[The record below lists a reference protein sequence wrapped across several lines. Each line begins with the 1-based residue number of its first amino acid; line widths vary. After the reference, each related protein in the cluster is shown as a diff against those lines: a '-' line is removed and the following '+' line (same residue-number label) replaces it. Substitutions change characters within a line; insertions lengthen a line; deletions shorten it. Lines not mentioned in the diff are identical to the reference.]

1 MSTPYEQHPD
11 HFLRLDGG
19 IIVRLVRKGD
29 RYGLNGCLTHDEDE
43 PLVEFYDGDYDHNPW
58 LGVKGQFI
66 SRYNL
71 STLLDHE
78 SGGIDLDG
86 GQPKWQIYYQEF
98 WYVRQW
104 LQARYP

>member
-1 MSTPYEQHPD
+1 MTTPYEQNPNY
-11 HFLRLDGG
+11 FLHLDSG
-19 IIVRLVRKGD
+19 IWVRLVPEGG
-29 RYGLNGCLTHDEDE
+29 RYGLDGCLIHDKAE
-43 PLVEFYDGDYDHNPW
+43 PIVEFYDQEFNHNPW

-78 SGGIDLDG
+78 SGGTDLYG
-86 GQPKWQIYYQEF
+86 GQPKWQIDYREF